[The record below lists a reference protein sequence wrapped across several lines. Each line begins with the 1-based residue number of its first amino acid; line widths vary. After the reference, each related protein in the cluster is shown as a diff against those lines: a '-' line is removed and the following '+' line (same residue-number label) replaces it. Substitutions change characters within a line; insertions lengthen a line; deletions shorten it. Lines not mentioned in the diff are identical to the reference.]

1 MNPLNLY
8 YPYLH
13 WSRGY
18 EFTGQI
24 CGLNY
29 FIQTKR
35 TKDKDYLITI
45 EQLDP
50 YKKTLYYDLL
60 IIISNNLTGIDGR
73 WGSEIDANISKI
85 LIQLIEEYNE
95 VDILDKLKFEVKGW
109 LKDVCKK

>member
-1 MNPLNLY
+1 MSLLNLY
-8 YPYLH
+8 YPYLP

-18 EFTGQI
+18 SSIYHYGNSEYFT
-24 CGLNY
+24 
-29 FIQTKR
+29 QTKR

-95 VDILDKLKFEVKGW
+95 VDILDKLKSEVKGW